1 MGIDV
6 GPGSQNM
13 VGIYV
18 ESNVDPDAV
27 KVTFAEIDFDPSLLI
42 VIWICARSDGDPN
55 MGIVCMI
62 DFVNVMSTNN
72 SASSDF
78 KEVFNLGNKFKLK
91 DSTELRLVK

>member
-1 MGIDV
+1 VGIDV

-18 ESNVDPDAV
+18 ESNFYPDAV

-62 DFVNVMSTNN
+62 DFGNVMSIDN

-78 KEVFNLGNKFKLK
+78 
-91 DSTELRLVK
+91 

>member
-13 VGIYV
+13 VGIYA

-62 DFVNVMSTNN
+62 DVVNVMSIDN

-78 KEVFNLGNKFKLK
+78 
-91 DSTELRLVK
+91 

>member
-42 VIWICARSDGDPN
+42 VIWICARSYGDPN

-62 DFVNVMSTNN
+62 DVVNAMSIDN

-78 KEVFNLGNKFKLK
+78 RGIQLGKQI
-91 DSTELRLVK
+91 EIER

>member
-42 VIWICARSDGDPN
+42 VIWICARSDGGPN
-55 MGIVCMI
+55 TEIVCMI
-62 DFVNVMSTNN
+62 DVVNVRSIAN

-78 KEVFNLGNKFKLK
+78 
-91 DSTELRLVK
+91 